1 MQILI
6 AVVFGFVVP
15 SLLAF
20 LVWEWEG
27 RRRLWRVAAIFG
39 SMWVGLGTTHVLIGW
54 FDVWGRTEDWVLEYR
69 DWITAGIYVVG
80 VAVAGGCWLMCRA
93 VLSREPTSSD

>member
-1 MQILI
+1 VRKDRVIPTVLSLMRWGASASLSGCEGREFMQILI

-39 SMWVGLGTTHVLIGW
+39 SMWVRLGTTHVLIGW
-54 FDVWGRTEDWVLEYR
+54 FDVWGRT
-69 DWITAGIYVVG
+69 
-80 VAVAGGCWLMCRA
+80 
-93 VLSREPTSSD
+93 